1 MKKIF
6 FVACSLCSFLTSGQ
20 IINFPDN
27 NLKTRL
33 LQSSPDYPIAATGW
47 SNGVA
52 EQYIKIDSN
61 NDGEIE
67 QSEAL
72 AVTFLNISGSGI
84 SNLSGMEYF
93 TNLHWFSF
101 GNNQVTSA
109 TNLSGLINM
118 EKFGCFGNQLTE
130 INVSTYSML
139 INLTCSNN
147 QLTSLDLS
155 GLSNLKLLYCDNN
168 FLTSLDLSG
177 NPVFNDLS
185 CRNNHLTSINIKNGA
200 MQLFGPQTVYNECWD
215 GNPNLSMICADDF
228 EVSAL
233 QSFLTSC
240 GTTQSI
246 TVSSSCQMGIDEH
259 KNSLLAIHPNPSSSF
274 VSFDFEDKNTRLSGV
289 RVYNTSGVLVSD
301 FLPLSDGRTINVA
314 YLPKGLYLLLATI
327 LDSNDTH
334 VIKLF
339 KE

>member
-72 AVTFLNISGSGI
+72 AVTFLNIRGSGI

-155 GLSNLKLLYCDNN
+155 GLSN
-168 FLTSLDLSG
+168 
-177 NPVFNDLS
+177 
-185 CRNNHLTSINIKNGA
+185 
-200 MQLFGPQTVYNECWD
+200 
-215 GNPNLSMICADDF
+215 
-228 EVSAL
+228 
-233 QSFLTSC
+233 
-240 GTTQSI
+240 
-246 TVSSSCQMGIDEH
+246 
-259 KNSLLAIHPNPSSSF
+259 
-274 VSFDFEDKNTRLSGV
+274 
-289 RVYNTSGVLVSD
+289 
-301 FLPLSDGRTINVA
+301 
-314 YLPKGLYLLLATI
+314 
-327 LDSNDTH
+327 
-334 VIKLF
+334 
-339 KE
+339 

>member
-1 MKKIF
+1 MKKVFFIGFSF
-6 FVACSLCSFLTSGQ
+6 FVFWANGQ
-20 IINFPDN
+20 VINFTDN

-33 LQSSPDYPIAATGW
+33 LQSSPDYPIAGTGW
-47 SNGVA
+47 EDPGPTSF
-52 EQYIKIDSN
+52 IKIDA
-61 NDGEIE
+61 NDNGEIE

-109 TNLSGLINM
+109 TNLLGLINI

-155 GLSNLKLLYCDNN
+155 GLSNLKLLYCDDN

-200 MQLFGPQTVYNECWD
+200 MQLFGSQTIYNECWD

-228 EVSAL
+228 EIDAL

-240 GTTQSI
+240 GNTQSI
-246 TVSSSCQMGIDEH
+246 TVSSSCQMGVDEQM
-259 KNSLLAIHPNPSSSF
+259 KSSLTLFPNPSSSF
-274 VSFDFEDKNTRLSGV
+274 VTFDFPDKNSSLISVKIYNASGV
-289 RVYNTSGVLVSD
+289 MISEV
-301 FLPLSDGRTINVA
+301 FPLSNGKTIDVA
-314 YLPKGLYLLLATI
+314 NLQKGLYLLLVKYSDNNEPQ
-327 LDSNDTH
+327 LL
-334 VIKLF
+334 KFF
-339 KE
+339 KN